1 MKRVIPALVLSA
13 AALVPV
19 WRYSPSTATTTT
31 VTAEPAPSASAAA
44 GSTVVK
50 GPTVDTEKGP
60 VQVQATFRGEKIT
73 AVSMLQQPN
82 HPQTEAAVPVLIE
95 ETLEA
100 QSADI
105 DTVSGATIT
114 SDAYRESL
122 QATIDENGKSA
133 SSTDSGSGSDSA
145 SDSAAG
151 SASED
156 SEASGET
163 TNRTVAGPTVGTS
176 KGDVQVQVTFE
187 GDAIASVKM
196 LKQPN
201 HPQTEAAVPV
211 LIKETLAAQNA
222 DIDTVSGA
230 TITSDGYRES
240 LQAAL
245 DAKA

>member
-1 MKRVIPALVLSA
+1 MKRAIPALVLSA

-19 WRYSPSTATTTT
+19 WRYAPSTDTTSTTT
-31 VTAEPAPSASAAA
+31 TAEPAPSASASTSSGA
-44 GSTVVK
+44 TVVT
-50 GPTVDTEKGP
+50 GPTIDTEKGP
-60 VQVQATFRGEKIT
+60 VQVQATFQGEKIT
-73 AVSMLQQPN
+73 AVKFLQQPD

-95 ETLEA
+95 ETLTA

-122 QATIDENGKSA
+122 QAAIDENEKSA
-133 SSTDSGSGSDSA
+133 SSDSA
-145 SDSAAG
+145 SG
-151 SASED
+151 D
-156 SEASGET
+156 SEATKENAS
-163 TNRTVAGPTVGTS
+163 RTVAGPTVGTS
-176 KGDVQVQVTFE
+176 KGDIQVQVTFE
-187 GDAIASVKM
+187 GDEITAVEM

-211 LIKETLAAQNA
+211 LIKETLAAQSA

-240 LQAAL
+240 LQAAI